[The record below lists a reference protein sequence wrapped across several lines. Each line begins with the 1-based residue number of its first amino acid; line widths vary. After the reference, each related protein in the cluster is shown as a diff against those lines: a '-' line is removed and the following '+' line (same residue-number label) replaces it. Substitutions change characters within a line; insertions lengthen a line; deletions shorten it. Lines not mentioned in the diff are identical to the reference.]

1 MQCGYVQFCPPCS
14 SECMCNLMISSL
26 IMTVQTI
33 IDLQQSVSVVLTGES
48 AVDIMTEAD
57 SNDVTEKLSTGMS
70 GFSFAGGLP

>member
-1 MQCGYVQFCPPCS
+1 
-14 SECMCNLMISSL
+14 
-26 IMTVQTI
+26 MTVQTI

-70 GFSFAGGLP
+70 GFSFAGGLPEISRQYCFTAVYFYTQRCDYTCD